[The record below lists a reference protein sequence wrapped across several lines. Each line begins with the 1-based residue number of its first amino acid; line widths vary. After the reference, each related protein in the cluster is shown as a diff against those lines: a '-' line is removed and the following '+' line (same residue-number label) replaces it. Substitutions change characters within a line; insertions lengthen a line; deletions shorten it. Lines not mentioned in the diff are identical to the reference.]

1 MILNYSKRYFLSIFL
16 VFFCYQTTK
25 AQDFRY
31 NLYNYNAFGV
41 NPALAGM
48 QKEASVSF
56 HSRKQ
61 AVASGLSHKTIMLS
75 ALYPIM
81 NNGEHYGTIGINVY
95 RDRQNYFGKVQAFD
109 LLAAFNVPVYKAKQI
124 SLALGIQGGSREKED
139 NLLGTNYV
147 LGWSGG
153 TMVYQNY
160 QDNSYRQ
167 RWFIGVS
174 GSNWLKNERYLE
186 NYLFSEKPRTT
197 LIAGF
202 EAWKNKKYALIPNV
216 RSIIQNGVDFTNY
229 GISLRRFFSD
239 NSGTLFRYG
248 SWGVSGWYAHNQAYT
263 LALDMNSPTFTMGFS
278 YSFASQNH
286 LFKYK
291 NANEFIVTLKKPIGK
306 IKIDDK
312 PIINDSEQS
321 IP

>member
-1 MILNYSKRYFLSIFL
+1 MIKQNSKRFLVSIF
-16 VFFCYQTTK
+16 VAFFCSQAMK

-31 NLYNYNAFGV
+31 NLYQYNAFGV

-61 AVASGLSHKTIMLS
+61 AVASGLSHKTLMLS

-81 NNGEHYGTIGINVY
+81 NNGEHYGTIGISVY

-109 LLAAFNVPVYKAKQI
+109 LLAAFNIPVYKPKNI
-124 SLALGIQGGSREKED
+124 SLALGIQGGSRERED
-139 NLLGTNYV
+139 YLLGTNYV

-160 QDNSYRQ
+160 QDNPYRQ
-167 RWFIGVS
+167 HWFIGIS
-174 GSNWLKNERYLE
+174 GSNWLNNEHYLE
-186 NYLFSEKPRTT
+186 NYHFSNKLRTT
-197 LIAGF
+197 LTAGF
-202 EAWKNKKYALIPNV
+202 EVWTNKKYALIPNI
-216 RSIIQNGVDFTNY
+216 RSIIHNGVDFTNY
-229 GISLRRFFSD
+229 GVSLRRFFSD

-278 YSFASQNH
+278 YSLASQNH
-286 LFKYK
+286 LFNYK
-291 NANEFIVTLKKPIGK
+291 NANEFIITLKKPIGK
-306 IKIDDK
+306 KKIDDR
-312 PIINDSEQS
+312 PIINDDEQS